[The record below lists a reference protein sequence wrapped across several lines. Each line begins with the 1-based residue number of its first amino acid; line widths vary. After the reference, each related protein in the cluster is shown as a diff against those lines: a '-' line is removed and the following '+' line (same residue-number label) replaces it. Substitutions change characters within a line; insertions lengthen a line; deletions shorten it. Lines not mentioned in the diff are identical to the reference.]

1 MNTKSG
7 LKAILVSLYSKGGA
21 SDCCNFQT
29 KIASS
34 FGLGFFFLSKQV
46 APKTSVSMLAHIW
59 VLSCKYFLV
68 AILVQGRV
76 FWLKKKSLHKKKAL
90 SHKCACESSLL
101 DSTRMFHD
109 GDMWSP
115 WIKRLEWGQWGQ

>member
-34 FGLGFFFLSKQV
+34 FGLGFFFPQQTSGSKDICQHACTYLGFVLQILSGCHSGARKGF
-46 APKTSVSMLAHIW
+46 LAE
-59 VLSCKYFLV
+59 
-68 AILVQGRV
+68 
-76 FWLKKKSLHKKKAL
+76 KKKLTQEKGSQSQVCL
-90 SHKCACESSLL
+90 
-101 DSTRMFHD
+101 
-109 GDMWSP
+109 
-115 WIKRLEWGQWGQ
+115 

>member
-34 FGLGFFFLSKQV
+34 FGLGFFFSSANKWLQRHLSACLHIFGFCPAIPSGCHSGARKGF
-46 APKTSVSMLAHIW
+46 LAE
-59 VLSCKYFLV
+59 
-68 AILVQGRV
+68 
-76 FWLKKKSLHKKKAL
+76 KKKLTQEKGSQSQVCL
-90 SHKCACESSLL
+90 
-101 DSTRMFHD
+101 
-109 GDMWSP
+109 
-115 WIKRLEWGQWGQ
+115 